1 VCRFPANALIDV
13 RSFAI
18 KFDVTAT
25 CATSNSGT
33 SVANNVIPPQHSSSF
48 IERFEL
54 FANGS
59 PLSLSG
65 LSDYKSLAA
74 IQQNLVAGGNKLTE
88 LSAFE
93 GGSVATPTSTSTFGT
108 RTYVISNF
116 LGMLAGT
123 HCRYIPL
130 NALGQLE
137 LRWTLPPNSILSVF
151 NAVNTGASYSIS
163 NVQCYVDAIS
173 FDDGLFDGML
183 RQQLASGQPLIIPM
197 KNYSSFFG
205 STSSTTSN
213 TTFQINT
220 GSLDALYG
228 TLRSQTY
235 DAADS
240 VYTPSLGTTPTF
252 VFTSDGSSSLF
263 QWQINSISYPTF
275 AKDTTETY
283 LLMKNAF
290 DAQDTPLYTNAIGSK
305 GTWEVSKF
313 TDVLSLDMLGNSSE
327 DHVSSGLNTSGTS
340 VPITWKTQNGAT
352 GTGTRQTI
360 FAETTAVL
368 EVHSGQQ
375 VVLHL

>member
-1 VCRFPANALIDV
+1 MTTQYLPKPLRYFVNRVSGFSKNTLRFNPIYSGPWTQGQQIVCRFPANALIDV

-54 FANGS
+54 FANGT
-59 PLSLSG
+59 PLFLSG

-74 IQQNLVAGGNKLTE
+74 IQQNLIAGGNKLTE

-93 GGSVATPTSTSTFGT
+93 GGSVATPTATTTFGT

-130 NALGQLE
+130 NAIGQLE

-151 NAVNTGASYSIS
+151 NAVNTGAAYSIS

-183 RQQLASGQPLIIPM
+183 RQQLASGQPLIIPV
-197 KNYSSFFG
+197 KNYASFFG

-228 TLRSQTY
+228 TLRSQSY

-240 VYTPSLGTTPTF
+240 IYTHHHWAQRRPLFSHRTAQAH
-252 VFTSDGSSSLF
+252 SSS
-263 QWQINSISYPTF
+263 
-275 AKDTTETY
+275 
-283 LLMKNAF
+283 
-290 DAQDTPLYTNAIGSK
+290 G
-305 GTWEVSKF
+305 
-313 TDVLSLDMLGNSSE
+313 
-327 DHVSSGLNTSGTS
+327 
-340 VPITWKTQNGAT
+340 
-352 GTGTRQTI
+352 R
-360 FAETTAVL
+360 
-368 EVHSGQQ
+368 
-375 VVLHL
+375 